1 MAEDLMAQSAAEG
14 FEFDGQ
20 ERHPRCMPCTVHFTA
35 LVVSQLTNTRAKVA
49 MGALIG
55 SSGPDKTVK
64 SPNLSDQTKQYLSIV

>member
-1 MAEDLMAQSAAEG
+1 MSSGNCDNTSNNHTMAEDLVAQSAAEG

-49 MGALIG
+49 MRGLG
-55 SSGPDKTVK
+55 EP
-64 SPNLSDQTKQYLSIV
+64 